1 MKRNLSKFMIY
12 WKSGKGYTFLLIVLS
27 AYVVWLIP
35 MVKQK
40 YFSEI
45 LFFIFYFLLLSSGI
59 PFLLRN
65 KRFVILLC
73 LSVSPVI
80 LMASQLIYN
89 SEKLSFFGDLLM
101 EFYCVCLGTII
112 LMKTLDKGQVT
123 VHRIQG
129 AIIFYLLISLVFAL
143 IFHSI
148 HLIQGS
154 ASFSGLTTS
163 NRTEFMYF
171 SISTITTVA
180 FGDITPVYSLARS
193 FSNLESLT
201 GQLYPAIIIARLVS
215 MSFVPSKGE
224 NKTAS
229 VK

>member
-1 MKRNLSKFMIY
+1 MKRNVSKFMIY
-12 WKSGKGYTFLLIVLS
+12 WKTGQGYTFLLIVLS
-27 AYVVWLIP
+27 AYIFLLIP
-35 MVKQK
+35 MVKEK
-40 YFSEI
+40 YFSEV

-65 KRFVILLC
+65 KRFLILLG
-73 LSVSPVI
+73 LSVSPVL

-89 SEKLSFFGDLLM
+89 SEILSFLADLLM
-101 EFYCVCLGTII
+101 EFYCICLGSII
-112 LMKTLDKGQVT
+112 LIKTLNQGKVT

-129 AIIFYLLISLVFAL
+129 AIIVYLLISLVLAL

-148 HLIQGS
+148 RLIQGDT
-154 ASFSGLTTS
+154 SFSGLTTS
-163 NRTEFMYF
+163 SRTEFMYF
-171 SISTITTVA
+171 SLSTITTVA

-201 GQLYPAIIIARLVS
+201 GQLYPAIIISRLVS
-215 MSFVPSKGE
+215 MSFKPSIGE